1 LSANGRDFHGR
12 FTKDPYDR
20 ACDLIAEL
28 RVVLPKPA
36 ASRLLFLRS
45 ERVALQAGGAA
56 IQSPKQTKNGDDC
69 RASGSSGQLVW
80 RKKLRHYMVHD
91 LPEGAKKGNKE
102 GTKAGSKTD
111 LYSTQIIRTRP

>member
-1 LSANGRDFHGR
+1 
-12 FTKDPYDR
+12 
-20 ACDLIAEL
+20 LIAEL

-91 LPEGAKKGNKE
+91 LPKGAKKGNKE